1 MIGDIINTYFLEPL
15 YNPAVQGYNLVNTL
29 VFVGILLAVSFFLLY
44 PQLNRRGIKFNFH
57 FMLAMFPYILF
68 GIGVRVIEDMGIL
81 PRSHLFW
88 ELGFWTVTPGI
99 WIMVAVVVIAG
110 LVLAKKLENK
120 AKFGFHGI
128 LAGFGALFALPVLLF
143 NMAQFVAWPWFFA
156 ILAGV
161 VLVTGL
167 VWLAVGRL
175 KEGFFKDRL
184 NALAVGGQAM
194 DGVATVIATQAL
206 NCGEQHPLSLAILDV
221 NGLLYI
227 LVKVALA
234 LLIVYYVDKEIRD
247 KNLNGFI
254 KVFITIIAFST
265 GTRNLFTVAA
275 GTCGLG

>member
-1 MIGDIINTYFLEPL
+1 MIEDFINTYFLEPL
-15 YNPAVQGYNLVNTL
+15 YNPGVQGYNLVNTL
-29 VFVGILLAVSFFLLY
+29 VFAAILLAISFFVLY
-44 PQLNRRGIKFNFH
+44 PQLDKRRIKFDLG

-68 GIGVRVIEDMGIL
+68 GIGIRVVEDMGLL

-99 WIMVAVVVIAG
+99 WAMVAMVVIAG
-110 LVLAKKLENK
+110 LVIARKLENK
-120 AKFGFHGI
+120 TKFGFNGVV
-128 LAGFGALFALPVLLF
+128 AGFGCLFALPVVVF
-143 NMAQFVAWPWFFA
+143 DMMNFVVWDWFFA

-161 VLVTGL
+161 VLVTGV
-167 VWLAVGRL
+167 VWLAVE
-175 KEGFFKDRL
+175 KVQKGFFNDRL
-184 NALAVGGQAM
+184 NILAVGGQAM

-206 NCGEQHPLSLAILDV
+206 SCGEQHPLSLAILDV
-221 NGLLYI
+221 NSLLY
-227 LVKVALA
+227 LAVKVALA
-234 LLIVYYVDKEIRD
+234 LLIVYYVDKEAKG